1 MQEIFNNL
9 HITRIVFNEPAMQVK
24 DYVFNE
30 VYLFFPL
37 SKILILILKCKKKR
51 KKEIKTSVNVL
62 VNANK
67 NRRFTTLSKKS
78 SKI

>member
-37 SKILILILKCKKKR
+37 SKILILKCKKKR